1 MAQRLR
7 GRGVTVEAFTFSSA
21 SVGHLALTLYRL
33 LRDRLL
39 DLPDDDELTAELSS
53 VVLRESQPGNYRIDT
68 TGTGHDDRVISL
80 ALVAQNLASQSSGIL
95 RISAPPRNIVAAPI
109 GRRLMFG
116 QKKPPVPVVK
126 ENQPRPIENCR
137 ASRTPENTR
146 TTEGRD
152 PAGDSHPRA

>member
-1 MAQRLR
+1 M
-7 GRGVTVEAFTFSSA
+7 
-21 SVGHLALTLYRL
+21 TLYRL

-39 DLPDDDELTAELSS
+39 DLPDDDELSAELSS

-109 GRRLMFG
+109 GRALCSARRNH
-116 QKKPPVPVVK
+116 P
-126 ENQPRPIENCR
+126 CR
-137 ASRTPENTR
+137 S
-146 TTEGRD
+146 
-152 PAGDSHPRA
+152 